1 MKTKQNV
8 RKEITKK
15 LEAQNKLEKDE
26 KSLLIK
32 EKLFA
37 LPEFKGAKI
46 IMFYVSTEFEVDTR
60 GMIDDALAM
69 GKKVAVPY
77 VFENGKGKMVSSLIK
92 SRTENLVKG
101 PYGIYQPGKGAYTQL
116 SSSEIDLVI
125 VPGVAFTKD
134 GVRLGRGAGF
144 YDRFLK
150 GISKEICT
158 IGIAFDLQVVSGL
171 PHGKH
176 DVPVGKLI
184 TETS

>member
-1 MKTKQNV
+1 MKTKQDI
-8 RKEITKK
+8 RKETVKK
-15 LEAQNKLEKDE
+15 LEAQNKLEKNE

-37 LPEFKGAKI
+37 LPEFKKAKI

-60 GMIDDALAM
+60 DMIDDALAM
-69 GKKVAVPY
+69 GKKVAVPC
-77 VFENGKGKMVSSLIK
+77 VFENEKGKMTSSLIK
-92 SRTENLVKG
+92 NRVEDLVKG
-101 PYGIYQPGKGAYTQL
+101 PYEIYQPSKEAYTQL
-116 SSSEIDLVI
+116 SSSEIELVV

-150 GISKEICT
+150 GISKETCT

-171 PHGKH
+171 PHGEH
-176 DVPVGKLI
+176 DVPVDKII